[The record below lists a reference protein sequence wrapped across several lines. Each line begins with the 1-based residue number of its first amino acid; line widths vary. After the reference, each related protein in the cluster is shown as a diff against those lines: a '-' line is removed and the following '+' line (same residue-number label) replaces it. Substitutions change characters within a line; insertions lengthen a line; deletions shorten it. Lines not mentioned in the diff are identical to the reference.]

1 MNTRYRSLFWPI
13 LLIGVGII
21 WLLGNLNIIQ
31 PDSLYNLVQFWPV
44 LLIIAGLDILFGRRW
59 PWFGALLGLLLIAF
73 IIFALVASPVLGLPQ
88 AQGWQVQEISEPFN
102 GAQQASLTL
111 DLSSQPAYLHAL
123 SGDNLLQGQVSYLRN
138 VDFRSSGGAQR
149 ELLLDTDNQ
158 GSSTPSFAPF
168 TSASRWDL
176 GLNTQVPWDLTID
189 GGSGSGQMDLS
200 EVPLSSFSIDQGSG
214 SMRIDLGPGPQAY
227 DAFFNVGS
235 GSLTLTV
242 PNQQSLNVRF
252 DGGSGSIN
260 VTLPSGS
267 GIRIDAQDDGSGSF
281 NVPSGLVRQ
290 SGEDDTG
297 VWETDGF
304 EQAQYQVLV
313 TVESAGSGSINFNYD

>member
-1 MNTRYRSLFWPI
+1 
-13 LLIGVGII
+13 
-21 WLLGNLNIIQ
+21 
-31 PDSLYNLVQFWPV
+31 
-44 LLIIAGLDILFGRRW
+44 
-59 PWFGALLGLLLIAF
+59 
-73 IIFALVASPVLGLPQ
+73 
-88 AQGWQVQEISEPFN
+88 
-102 GAQQASLTL
+102 
-111 DLSSQPAYLHAL
+111 
-123 SGDNLLQGQVSYLRN
+123 
-138 VDFRSSGGAQR
+138 
-149 ELLLDTDNQ
+149 
-158 GSSTPSFAPF
+158 
-168 TSASRWDL
+168 
-176 GLNTQVPWDLTID
+176 
-189 GGSGSGQMDLS
+189 MDLS

-242 PNQQSLNVRF
+242 PGKQSLNVRF

-313 TVESAGSGSINFNYD
+313 TVESAGSGSINFNFD